1 MMTLPGAARCTLPI
15 CHCAL
20 CRGVSAFCIKTCLPG
35 IFTDYPKLLI
45 LKLAIKWQG
54 PLILETVCRGRET
67 PLSFISTAHNSVI
80 WTSAGHWHFYY
91 FRYIY
96 IYIYV
101 SPLTCCKY
109 KRTSEPGCVADWRPI
124 WFEETFGSIFEI
136 KLLWKNLL
144 CFVSGIRVI
153 LEMLL
158 NIFKT
163 HWQNVSNVEGAKK
176 IK

>member
-1 MMTLPGAARCTLPI
+1 MMTLPGAARCTSPI

-20 CRGVSAFCIKTCLPG
+20 CRGVSEDMPFSY
-35 IFTDYPKLLI
+35 FSDYPKLLQ
-45 LKLAIKWQG
+45 LKLAIKWHG
-54 PLILETVCRGRET
+54 HLILVTVCRGREP

-80 WTSAGHWHFYY
+80 WTSAGRRHFYY

-96 IYIYV
+96 IYV
-101 SPLTCCKY
+101 SPLPCCKY
-109 KRTSEPGCVADWRPI
+109 KRTSEPGCAADWRPI